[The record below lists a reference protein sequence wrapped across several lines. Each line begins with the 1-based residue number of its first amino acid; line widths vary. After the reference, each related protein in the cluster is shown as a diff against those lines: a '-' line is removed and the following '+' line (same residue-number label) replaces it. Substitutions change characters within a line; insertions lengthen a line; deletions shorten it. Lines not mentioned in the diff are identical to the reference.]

1 MTREQLRK
9 LAGDEIFTAGLQFYQ
24 NNGVREMPRSPIS
37 AASNQLQFVVNDN
50 PRRTVAVRADARAA
64 LCNCDIY
71 QQEYK
76 EHGRRVCPHVV
87 AAILYYL
94 ASGKADEYFSRIAL
108 EAGDSLLSSY
118 EPVIH
123 ETQLVLEPTLHIPA
137 PRAAA
142 AQSSAQAQLTG
153 QDNAAAAPATLSLR
167 VGKRRSDMSGRMYA
181 VRSMPKFLRGHMAR
195 QEVEFSKSFTY
206 QPQWMEFTQPQMP
219 LLRLLCEIFTTIEPA
234 ERAGYKLVGDARFLP
249 IPPLMMARLL
259 RILSAC
265 PFKLTIGDKEFD
277 IAEMRRDDLPLR
289 AALDTAGRDIELT
302 ARMEGGRPV
311 PLDLDGEFVFLAGDV
326 YRLPAGKRQALFPLV
341 KQMAGGVNSFRF
353 QPRQAER
360 VISEL
365 LPQLKLAADVTIGAG
380 LKRRIVNE
388 KLRPKVYLERQGA
401 QTTAGGISA
410 RVKFCYG
417 DLEIDPFAPAGT
429 VAITES
435 HGVEDGFSFYDPE
448 HPLDVSPEEPK
459 AAKTASSEPEAP
471 VQPGERLL
479 MRDAEGERSI
489 IDILSGYGFKVRL
502 GEVHLTGQDEIYEFF
517 VEGVKELSKVCEIF
531 CSDAFR
537 RMTPHKLTPHGRSYI
552 SDGKLLL
559 SLGGEMGELPPQELV
574 AILAA
579 LRDRKKYFRLHDGSM
594 LSLEDIGEDW
604 LELADAVADAGVVR
618 HQGVLEL
625 ESYRA
630 TYLDSLLHGLTGME
644 TDESVDDASRLEA
657 PTDPC
662 PAELRATLRPY
673 QQRGFEW
680 LQALY
685 KLHLGGVLADDMGLG
700 KTLQMISV
708 ILYATLRDG
717 RMPSLVVAPTTLTYN
732 WLSEI
737 KKFAPQ
743 LSVMVLDGS
752 RQKRQETIERLREK
766 HDMDVLITSYPL
778 IRRDGELLSGFKFRF
793 CILDEAQNIKNAQSV
808 GAEAVRQIDAQSRY
822 ALTGTPME
830 NHPGE
835 LWSIFNFVMPGYLLN
850 NAAFMRQHGQGQNA
864 EALRTKLR
872 PFLLR
877 RLKKDVLPELPDKVE
892 QTIIA
897 EPTPEQLDVYKASL
911 LRLRGHVQELLGQ
924 HEDGQ
929 SAFGRNRIEVLSA
942 ITELRQ
948 ICCHPSLC
956 LDSYEGSSGKLEL
969 LMDILPTALENG
981 HRVLLFSQFTSMLN
995 IIRNRLTEEGIGWL
1009 YLDGQTPAEERI
1021 ALVEKFNSGMEKT
1034 PETADVPDVFL
1045 ISLKAGGSG
1054 LNLTGADT
1062 VIHYDPW
1069 WNPAV
1074 EDQATDRV
1082 HRIGQTRSVQVLRL
1096 ITKDTVEQGVL
1107 EMSQRKRALFDQ
1119 VITAGDTIPTQLTE
1133 QEILQ
1138 LFQME

>member
-1 MTREQLRK
+1 M
-9 LAGDEIFTAGLQFYQ
+9 
-24 NNGVREMPRSPIS
+24 
-37 AASNQLQFVVNDN
+37 
-50 PRRTVAVRADARAA
+50 
-64 LCNCDIY
+64 
-71 QQEYK
+71 
-76 EHGRRVCPHVV
+76 
-87 AAILYYL
+87 
-94 ASGKADEYFSRIAL
+94 
-108 EAGDSLLSSY
+108 
-118 EPVIH
+118 
-123 ETQLVLEPTLHIPA
+123 
-137 PRAAA
+137 
-142 AQSSAQAQLTG
+142 
-153 QDNAAAAPATLSLR
+153 
-167 VGKRRSDMSGRMYA
+167 
-181 VRSMPKFLRGHMAR
+181 
-195 QEVEFSKSFTY
+195 
-206 QPQWMEFTQPQMP
+206 
-219 LLRLLCEIFTTIEPA
+219 
-234 ERAGYKLVGDARFLP
+234 
-249 IPPLMMARLL
+249 
-259 RILSAC
+259 
-265 PFKLTIGDKEFD
+265 
-277 IAEMRRDDLPLR
+277 
-289 AALDTAGRDIELT
+289 
-302 ARMEGGRPV
+302 
-311 PLDLDGEFVFLAGDV
+311 
-326 YRLPAGKRQALFPLV
+326 
-341 KQMAGGVNSFRF
+341 
-353 QPRQAER
+353 
-360 VISEL
+360 
-365 LPQLKLAADVTIGAG
+365 
-380 LKRRIVNE
+380 
-388 KLRPKVYLERQGA
+388 
-401 QTTAGGISA
+401 
-410 RVKFCYG
+410 
-417 DLEIDPFAPAGT
+417 
-429 VAITES
+429 
-435 HGVEDGFSFYDPE
+435 
-448 HPLDVSPEEPK
+448 
-459 AAKTASSEPEAP
+459 
-471 VQPGERLL
+471 
-479 MRDAEGERSI
+479 
-489 IDILSGYGFKVRL
+489 
-502 GEVHLTGQDEIYEFF
+502 
-517 VEGVKELSKVCEIF
+517 
-531 CSDAFR
+531 
-537 RMTPHKLTPHGRSYI
+537 
-552 SDGKLLL
+552 
-559 SLGGEMGELPPQELV
+559 
-574 AILAA
+574 
-579 LRDRKKYFRLHDGSM
+579 
-594 LSLEDIGEDW
+594 
-604 LELADAVADAGVVR
+604 
-618 HQGVLEL
+618 
-625 ESYRA
+625 
-630 TYLDSLLHGLTGME
+630 
-644 TDESVDDASRLEA
+644 
-657 PTDPC
+657 
-662 PAELRATLRPY
+662 
-673 QQRGFEW
+673 
-680 LQALY
+680 Y

-743 LSVMVLDGS
+743 LNVMVLDGS

-948 ICCHPSLC
+948 ICCHPLLC

>member
-1 MTREQLRK
+1 MTREQLKK

-24 NNGVREMPRSPIS
+24 NNGVREMPRSPL
-37 AASNQLQFVVNDN
+37 AAAGTQKQNGLQFIVNDN
-50 PRRTVAVRADARAA
+50 PRRTVAVRSDARAA
-64 LCNCDIY
+64 VCSCDIY

-76 EHGRRVCPHVV
+76 ENGRRICPHVV

-94 ASGKADEYFSRIAL
+94 ASGKADEYFSRVAL

-123 ETQLVLEPTLHIPA
+123 ETQLVLEPTLHVPA
-137 PRAAA
+137 PRIG
-142 AQSSAQAQLTG
+142 QSGSRLTG
-153 QDNAAAAPATLSLR
+153 QDNSAAAPVTLSLR
-167 VGKRRSDMSGRMYA
+167 VGKRRSDMSGRLYA
-181 VRSMPKFLRGHMAR
+181 VRSVPKFLRGHMSG

-206 QPQWMEFTQPQMP
+206 QPQWMEFTQPQLP

-234 ERAGYKLVGDARFLP
+234 ERAGYKLVGDARLLP

-265 PFKLTIGDKEFD
+265 PFKLAIGDKEFD
-277 IAEMRRDDLPLR
+277 IDSVKTDDLPLR
-289 AALDTAGRDIELT
+289 AALDTVGRDIELT
-302 ARMEGGRPV
+302 ARMESGRPV
-311 PLDLDGEFVFLAGDV
+311 PLDLDGEFVFLSGEV
-326 YRLPAGKRQALFPLV
+326 YSLPPEKRQALFPLI
-341 KQMAGGVNSFRF
+341 KQMACGVNSFRF

-365 LPQLKLAADVTIGAG
+365 LPQLKLAAPVTIGAG

-401 QTTAGGISA
+401 QSTAGGISA

-429 VAITES
+429 DAITQS
-435 HGVEDGFSFYDPE
+435 QGIEDGFSFYDPDNPTE
-448 HPLDVSPEEPK
+448 AIARPSAQAKSDSPEPLQ
-459 AAKTASSEPEAP
+459 T
-471 VQPGERLL
+471 GERLL
-479 MRDAEGERSI
+479 MRDAEGERQI

-517 VEGVKELSKVCEIF
+517 VAGVKELSRVCEIY

-537 RMTPHKLTPHGRSYI
+537 HMTPRKLTPHGRSYI

-559 SLGGEMGELPPQELV
+559 SLGGDMGELPPQELV

-594 LSLEDIGEDW
+594 LSLEEIGDDW
-604 LELADAVADAGVVR
+604 LELADAIADAGVVR
-618 HQGVLEL
+618 RQGVLEL

-630 TYLDSLLHGLTGME
+630 TYLDSLLHGLSGME
-644 TDESVDDASRLEA
+644 TDSSVDDASHLEA

-662 PAELRATLRPY
+662 PAELHATLRPY

-700 KTLQMISV
+700 KTLQMIAV
-708 ILYATLRDG
+708 VLYAALRDG
-717 RMPSLVVAPTTLTYN
+717 HMPSLVVAPTTLTYN

-737 KKFAPQ
+737 RKFAPQ
-743 LSVMVLDGS
+743 LNVMVLDGS
-752 RQKRQETIERLREK
+752 RQKRQEAIEHLRNSS
-766 HDMDVLITSYPL
+766 DMDVLITSYPL

-808 GAEAVRQIDAQSRY
+808 GAEAVRQIDALSRF

-835 LWSIFNFVMPGYLLN
+835 LWSIFNFVMPGYLLG

-864 EALRTKLR
+864 EQLRVKLR

-897 EPTPEQLDVYKASL
+897 DPTPEQQNVYKASL
-911 LRLRGHVQELLGQ
+911 LRLRGHVQELMGQ
-924 HEDGQ
+924 REDGT

-956 LDSYEGSSGKLEL
+956 LDGYEGSSGKLEL

-981 HRVLLFSQFTSMLN
+981 HRVLLFSQFTSMLS
-995 IIRNRLTEEGIGWL
+995 IIRDRLTQEGIGWL

-1021 ALVEKFNSGMEKT
+1021 SLVERFNSGMEKT

-1054 LNLTGADT
+1054 LNLVGADT

-1096 ITKDTVEQGVL
+1096 ITRDTVEQGVL

-1133 QEILQ
+1133 QEILA

>member
-1 MTREQLRK
+1 MTREQLRR
-9 LAGDEIFTAGLQFYQ
+9 LAGDEIYAAGAQFYQ
-24 NNGVREMPRSPIS
+24 NQGVREVTRSQL
-37 AASNQLQFVVNDN
+37 AASGTQASSGLQFIVNDT

-64 LCNCDIY
+64 ICNCEIY
-71 QQEYK
+71 QRELAQN
-76 EHGRRVCPHVV
+76 GRRVCPHVV

-94 ASGKADEYFSRIAL
+94 ASGKADEYFSRVAL

-123 ETQLVLEPTLHIPA
+123 ETQLVLEPTLHISAPA
-137 PRAAA
+137 LKAAHN
-142 AQSSAQAQLTG
+142 SAGALTG
-153 QDNAAAAPATLSLR
+153 QDNAALAPATISLR
-167 VGKRRSDMSGRMYA
+167 IGKKRSDRSGRMYA

-206 QPQWMEFTQPQMP
+206 QPQWMEFTQPQLP

-234 ERAGYKLVGDARFLP
+234 ERAGYKLVADARMLP
-249 IPPLMMARLL
+249 IPPLMMTRLL

-265 PFKLTIGDKEFD
+265 PFRLAIGEREYE
-277 IAEMRRDDLPLR
+277 IEEITREALPLR
-289 AALDTAGRDIELT
+289 ASLETAGRDIELS
-302 ARMEGGRPV
+302 ARVEGGRPI
-311 PLDLDGEFVFLAGDV
+311 PLDLDGEFVFLGGAV
-326 YRLPAGKRQALFPLV
+326 YRLAANRRQALFPLI
-341 KQMAGGVNSFRF
+341 KQLASGVSSFRF

-365 LPQLKLAADVTIGAG
+365 LPQLKLAASVAIGDN
-380 LKRRIVNE
+380 LKKRIVNE
-388 KLRPKVYLERQGA
+388 KLLPRVYLDRQGA
-401 QTTAGGISA
+401 QTLSGGISA
-410 RVKFCYG
+410 RVKFRYG
-417 DLEIDPFAPAGT
+417 NIEIDPFAPAGT
-429 VAITES
+429 VAMTEAR
-435 HGVEDGFSFYDPE
+435 GAEEGFTEYDPDDPFRE
-448 HPLDVSPEEPK
+448 VAPERVDNQP
-459 AAKTASSEPEAP
+459 SERP
-471 VQPGERLL
+471 QPGELLL

-517 VEGVKELSKVCEIF
+517 VEGIKELSKVCEVY
-531 CSDAFR
+531 CSDSFR
-537 RMTPHKLTPHGRSYI
+537 RMTPRKLIPRGRSYI
-552 SDGKLLL
+552 SDGKLLM
-559 SLGGEMGELPPQELV
+559 SLEGELGELPPQELV

-579 LRDRKKYFRLHDGSM
+579 LRDRKKYFRLHNGSM
-594 LSLEDIGEDW
+594 LSLDEVGADW

-618 HQGVLEL
+618 KSGVLEL

-630 TYLDSLLHGLTGME
+630 TYLNSLLKGLSNMS
-644 TDESVDDASRLEA
+644 TDESVDSASRLEA

-662 PAELRATLRPY
+662 PEELAATLRPY
-673 QQRGFEW
+673 QVRGFEW

-700 KTLQMISV
+700 KTLQMIALM
-708 ILYATLRDG
+708 LYATQRDG
-717 RMPSLVVAPTTLTYN
+717 RMPSLVVTPTTLTYN
-732 WLSEI
+732 WLSELN
-737 KKFAPQ
+737 KFAPQ
-743 LSVMVLDGS
+743 LRALVLDGT
-752 RQKRQETIERLREK
+752 RVKRQELIEKLQK
-766 HDMDVLITSYPL
+766 QHDVDVLITSYPL
-778 IRRDGELLSGFKFRF
+778 IRRDGELLGEFKFRF

-808 GAEAVRQIDAQSRY
+808 GAEAVRQIDALSRF

-835 LWSIFNFVMPGYLLN
+835 LWSIFNFVMPGYLLSN
-850 NAAFMRQHGQGQNA
+850 SAFMRQHGQGQNA
-864 EALRTKLR
+864 EQLRTKLR

-877 RLKKDVLPELPDKVE
+877 RLKRDVLPELPEKVE
-892 QTIIA
+892 QTIVA
-897 EPTPEQLDVYKASL
+897 EPTPEQLDVYKASM

-924 HEDGQ
+924 SEGGT
-929 SAFGRNRIEVLSA
+929 SAFGRSRIEVLSA

-948 ICCHPSLC
+948 ICCHPKLC
-956 LDSYEGSSGKLEL
+956 LDNYEGSSGKLEL
-969 LMDILPTALENG
+969 LMDILPGALEAG
-981 HRVLLFSQFTSMLN
+981 HRVLLFSQFTSMLS
-995 IIRNRLTEEGIGWL
+995 IIKQRLTEAGIKWL

-1021 ALVEKFNSGMEKT
+1021 ALVKQFNAGAEAG
-1034 PETADVPDVFL
+1034 EDAADVFL

-1054 LNLTGADT
+1054 LNLTGADM

-1119 VITAGDTIPTQLTE
+1119 VITSGDTIPTQLTE
-1133 QEILQ
+1133 QEILA
-1138 LFQME
+1138 LFQL

>member
-1 MTREQLRK
+1 MTREQLKR
-9 LAGDEIFTAGLQFYQ
+9 LAGDEIFAAGLQFYQ
-24 NNGVREMPRSPIS
+24 NQGVREMPRSQLAAQGAQSS
-37 AASNQLQFVVNDN
+37 ANLQFVVNDT

-64 LCNCDIY
+64 LCNCEVY
-71 QQEYK
+71 QQELK
-76 EHGRRVCPHVV
+76 ERGRRMCPHVV
-87 AAILYYL
+87 AAILCYL
-94 ASGKADEYFSRIAL
+94 ASGKADEYFSRVAL

-123 ETQLVLEPTLHIPA
+123 GTQLVLEPTLHVTAPA
-137 PRAAA
+137 LK
-142 AQSSAQAQLTG
+142 QSSGAKLTG
-153 QDNAAAAPATLSLR
+153 QETAAYTPATLSLR
-167 VGKRRSDMSGRMYA
+167 VGKRRSDNSGRMYA
-181 VRSMPKFLRGHMAR
+181 VRSMPKFLRGHMAK

-206 QPQWMEFTQPQMP
+206 QPQWMEFTQPQLP
-219 LLRLLCEIFTTIEPA
+219 LLHLLCEIFTTIEPA
-234 ERAGYKLVGDARFLP
+234 ERAGYKLVSDARFLP
-249 IPPLMMARLL
+249 IPPLMMARLM

-265 PFKLTIGDKEFD
+265 PFRLAIGDKEFEID
-277 IAEMRRDDLPLR
+277 EVLREGLPLR
-289 AALDTAGRDIELT
+289 TNLDTAGRDIELT
-302 ARMEGGRPV
+302 ARLEGGRPV
-311 PLDLDGEFVFLAGDV
+311 PLDLDGEFVFLAGSV
-326 YRLPAGKRQALFPLV
+326 YRLPASKRQALFPLI
-341 KQMAGGVNSFRF
+341 KQMAGGVSSFRF

-365 LPQLKLAADVTIGAG
+365 LPNLKHAASVTIGDN
-380 LKRRIVNE
+380 LKKRIVNE
-388 KLRPKVYLERQGA
+388 KLKPKVYLERQGT
-401 QTTAGGISA
+401 QSMSGGISA

-429 VAITES
+429 LAITEA
-435 HGVEDGFSFYDPE
+435 HGPEAGFSAYDPE
-448 HPLDVSPEEPK
+448 HPLDIPQPME
-459 AAKTASSEPEAP
+459 TGAP
-471 VQPGERLL
+471 ADAPAQVQPGERLL
-479 MRDAEGERSI
+479 MRDAEGERQI
-489 IDILSGYGFKVRL
+489 IDVLSGYGFKVRL
-502 GEVHLTGQDEIYEFF
+502 GEVHLAGQDEIYEFF
-517 VEGVKELSKVCEIF
+517 VEGIKELSRVCEVY
-531 CSDAFR
+531 CSDSFR
-537 RMTPHKLTPHGRSYI
+537 RMTPRKLVPRGRSFI
-552 SDGKLLL
+552 SDGKLLM
-559 SLGGEMGELPPQELV
+559 SLEGELGELPPQELV

-594 LSLEDIGEDW
+594 LSLDEIGQDW

-618 HQGVLEL
+618 KSGVLEL

-630 TYLDSLLHGLTGME
+630 TYLNSLLKNLSNME
-644 TDESVDDASRLEA
+644 ADSSVDDASRLEA

-662 PAELRATLRPY
+662 PEELGATLRPY

-680 LQALY
+680 LQAMY

-700 KTLQMISV
+700 KTLQVISV
-708 ILYATLRDG
+708 MLYARLHDG

-743 LSVMVLDGS
+743 LTALVLDGS
-752 RQKRQETIERLREK
+752 RQKRQEMIEQLRVK
-766 HDMDVLITSYPL
+766 HDVDVLITSYPL
-778 IRRDGELLSGFKFRF
+778 IRRDGELLSEFKFRF

-808 GAEAVRQIDAQSRY
+808 GAEAVRQIDALCRF

-835 LWSIFNFVMPGYLLN
+835 LWSIFNFVMPGYLLSN
-850 NAAFMRQHGQGQNA
+850 SAFMRQHGQGQNA
-864 EALRTKLR
+864 DALRVKLR

-877 RLKKDVLPELPDKVE
+877 RLKRDVLPELPDKVE

-897 EPTPEQLDVYKASL
+897 EPTPEQLDVYRASL

-924 HEDGQ
+924 NEGGA
-929 SAFGRNRIEVLSA
+929 SAFGRSRIEVLSA

-956 LDSYEGSSGKLEL
+956 LDGYAGSSGKLEL
-969 LMDILPTALENG
+969 LMDILPSALENG
-981 HRVLLFSQFTSMLN
+981 HRVLLFSQFTSMLAL
-995 IIRNRLTEEGIGWL
+995 IRERLTAEGIGWL

-1021 ALVEKFNSGMEKT
+1021 ALVEKFNSGMEKS
-1034 PETADVPDVFL
+1034 EENRDVPDVFL

-1054 LNLTGADT
+1054 LNLTGADM

-1133 QEILQ
+1133 EEILQ
-1138 LFQME
+1138 LFQMD